1 MSQDLRVTS
10 DLQPSSPPHSENKVH
25 NATKSS
31 GTYQVLDTLLLDN
44 VFNFILICMCF
55 SNILTNFVQFFTA
68 NESYNSFGQSDTAH
82 WWTLKVT
89 KNMSTV
95 RAHSYLS
102 LTHNISMK
110 PVSLNLNFMRAKWFI
125 LKNASKFAK
134 TLFSTVEIAIFK
146 SPAQQNL
153 GNL

>member
-1 MSQDLRVTS
+1 
-10 DLQPSSPPHSENKVH
+10 
-25 NATKSS
+25 
-31 GTYQVLDTLLLDN
+31 
-44 VFNFILICMCF
+44 
-55 SNILTNFVQFFTA
+55 
-68 NESYNSFGQSDTAH
+68 
-82 WWTLKVT
+82 
-89 KNMSTV
+89 
-95 RAHSYLS
+95 
-102 LTHNISMK
+102 MK